1 MKNRASGIRNL
12 AIGNVPP
19 DFTIEKATGGTLN
32 LQSEVKKHEYTLVM
46 FWSSWC
52 HKCEQEIPTLK
63 VLHDQYKDAGFE
75 VVGVSVDQD
84 RNAWLNAIEQKGASN
99 WPNVSQLDA
108 WNSPVAKDYRVSQT
122 PTLFLLNSKSEIV
135 LKPERIFHVRD
146 FLSKNL
152 K

>member
-1 MKNRASGIRNL
+1 
-12 AIGNVPP
+12 
-19 DFTIEKATGGTLN
+19 
-32 LQSEVKKHEYTLVM
+32 
-46 FWSSWC
+46 
-52 HKCEQEIPTLK
+52 
-63 VLHDQYKDAGFE
+63 LHDQYKDAGFE